1 MSRESPIEITDD
13 SVEQTAPLSSDA
25 SSSSSSSASSS
36 SSSSSDSSSASA
48 VAPAKKRTS
57 AVWLSAKPSKN
68 APPKE
73 VVAKVS
79 PSTLAT
85 TTNGPKRILNPYLQ
99 QKKKNFVGGAE
110 AARQAARKK
119 ARTGSKILTPIER
132 QRLDEVLPL
141 RMNPMERFCASL
153 LRSAASEYVAAENST
168 SPQSL
173 ALWKTICGR
182 VGLTPPETPLAPCF
196 NQAEPHFSLRA
207 ALVLEE
213 ARQALA
219 QNLAAKWKKGSRGDT
234 PAMTLIAHYVET
246 NQSNG
251 HTKVVFRKDSPF
263 HRDELFHLRSGTVL
277 ECLIRNGPRTLQGV
291 HLAVI
296 FSSNREQM
304 EAKREFTA
312 TFFRQIPAD
321 LKHAKLMV
329 RPLETLVTQLRSFA
343 AMPLAPHRIAFLHNL
358 LGNKAATHTRF
369 ADDGNVTNKSI
380 SDFFQSAPKEP
391 TTLDMESS
399 IFRLPKLNPT
409 QNKAATLFLES
420 KSNTITLVQGPPGTG
435 KTTLLV
441 SLIARYLMEH
451 GDSKRILV
459 CAPTNKA
466 ISVLATRFMECFDE
480 SKANF
485 TPIMVGDADKLLG
498 DEKSNTSNKLRG
510 ILCYSW
516 LQTLL
521 EEYRSIRDYFAPAS
535 RRRENYKPDDLYKW
549 ALRLE
554 KRIENGL
561 YGLAEEF
568 FEQAGK
574 VSNGLN
580 VILGGSGYDIF
591 PVVSQMVKKLEEL
604 QKTQQDSVWRLL
616 IANANIIFCTLASSG
631 GMILKNAP
639 KIDDLVVD
647 EAAAA
652 TEPELCI
659 PFHLQPKRL
668 LCVGDPLQLPATV
681 LSRRAIE
688 LGLSQ
693 SLHERLMYHCDFDHV
708 MLDVQYRMNPEISR
722 FPSQKFYNSKIQ
734 NGSNVAE
741 VDYRKPPFVLD
752 GRPYI
757 FVNTVG
763 GEEQGAGGS
772 YRNHAEAKTI
782 VHLVEQLRDRALA
795 CNNPGPWYSTD
806 RIRIITFYQGQVGL
820 LKRLLRDR
828 GFGDKVVVATVDS
841 SQGCEADVVL
851 VSFVRSPHRD
861 GLGARGA
868 AGFLT
873 DDRRMNVALTR
884 ARYQLVC
891 VGNVNGLASISGA
904 DTINSL
910 AKTAQER
917 QVVRL
922 LNDG

>member
-1 MSRESPIEITDD
+1 M
-13 SVEQTAPLSSDA
+13 
-25 SSSSSSSASSS
+25 
-36 SSSSSDSSSASA
+36 
-48 VAPAKKRTS
+48 
-57 AVWLSAKPSKN
+57 
-68 APPKE
+68 
-73 VVAKVS
+73 
-79 PSTLAT
+79 
-85 TTNGPKRILNPYLQ
+85 
-99 QKKKNFVGGAE
+99 
-110 AARQAARKK
+110 
-119 ARTGSKILTPIER
+119 ER
-132 QRLDEVLPL
+132 QRLDELLPL
-141 RMNPMERFCASL
+141 RMNPMERFCAAL
-153 LRSAASEYVAAENST
+153 LRSPAAEYVAAENSK
-168 SPQSL
+168 SAQSL
-173 ALWKTICGR
+173 ALWNTICGR
-182 VGLTPPETPLAPCF
+182 VGLTPPEIPLVPCF
-196 NQAEPHFSLRA
+196 DQAEPHFSLRA

-213 ARQALA
+213 ARHALA
-219 QNLAAKWKKGSRGDT
+219 QPLASKWKKGSRGSNT
-234 PAMTLIAHYVET
+234 PNMVLTAHYMET

-251 HTKVVFRKDSPF
+251 HTKVVFRKDAPF
-263 HRDELFHLRSGTVL
+263 SREELFHLRSGTVL
-277 ECLIRNGPRTLQGV
+277 ECLIRDGPRTLQDV
-291 HLAVI
+291 HLGVI
-296 FSSNREQM
+296 FSSNREQI
-304 EAKREFTA
+304 ENKREFNA
-312 TFFRQIPAD
+312 TFFRQMPAD
-321 LKHAKLMV
+321 LKQAEMVV
-329 RPLETLVTQLRSFA
+329 RPLETLVTQLRSFE
-343 AMPLAPHRIAFLHNL
+343 AMTMAPHRISFLHNL

-369 ADDGNVTNKSI
+369 ADDGKVCSKSI
-380 SDFFQSAPKEP
+380 TDFFQTVPKEEP
-391 TTLDMESS
+391 VVDMESS

-409 QNKAATLFLES
+409 QNKAATKFLES
-420 KSNTITLVQGPPGTG
+420 KPNTITLVQGPPGTG

-451 GDSKRILV
+451 GDTKRILV

-498 DEKSNTSNKLRG
+498 DEKSNTSNKLRS

-516 LQTLL
+516 LQTLM
-521 EEYRSIRDYFAPAS
+521 EEYRMIRNYFAPAS
-535 RRRENYKPDDLYKW
+535 RRREKYKPDFLYHW

-554 KRIENGL
+554 KRIQNGL
-561 YGLAEEF
+561 FGLAQDF

-580 VILGGSGYDIF
+580 VIQSGSGYDIF
-591 PVVSQMVKKLEEL
+591 PVVSQMLKKLEEL

-631 GMILKNAP
+631 GLILKNAP

-681 LSRRAIE
+681 LSRRAID

-708 MLDVQYRMNPEISR
+708 MLDVQYRMNPEISC
-722 FPSQKFYNSKIQ
+722 FPSQNFYDSKIQ
-734 NGSNVAE
+734 DGPNVEAM
-741 VDYRKPPFVLD
+741 DYRKPPFVLD

-757 FVNTVG
+757 FVNAIG

-772 YRNHAEAKTI
+772 YRNLAEAKTI
-782 VHLVEQLRDRALA
+782 VFLVEQLRDRALSS
-795 CNNPGPWYSTD
+795 NKPGPWHSTD

-841 SQGCEADVVL
+841 SQGCEADIVL
-851 VSFVRSPHRD
+851 VSFVRSPRRD
-861 GLGARGA
+861 GSDARGS

-891 VGNVNGLASISGA
+891 VGNVNGLANISGA

-910 AKTAQER
+910 AQNAQER
-917 QVVRL
+917 QVVRPL
-922 LNDG
+922 LIND